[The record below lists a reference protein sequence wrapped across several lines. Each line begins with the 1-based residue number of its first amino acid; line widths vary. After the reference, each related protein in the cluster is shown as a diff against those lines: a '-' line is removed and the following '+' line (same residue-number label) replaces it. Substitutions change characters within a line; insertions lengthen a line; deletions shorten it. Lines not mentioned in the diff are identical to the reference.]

1 MKIDFTFI
9 SFSHSFS
16 HSPTYP
22 HVHRT
27 SGDLRLSGIND
38 LLIRQDYESR
48 SAEFTYP
55 LYTDELC
62 VVVKKASK
70 VPTELLPLVIFDE
83 ILWLSLFIAG
93 FTIGTVWSV
102 LRHGNSQLIDAARHQ
117 QYYNLSPWL
126 SQQSKSRKVAQ
137 IFIDTFLL
145 LLSIPFRRF
154 PRIQTE
160 RLMLASICLS
170 SMIFVS
176 MYQSKLSTV
185 FVKPIYFKDIT
196 TLEQLDKSG
205 QQILVKYAGFLDDVF
220 PNDSTPTYKSLRGKM
235 KLSSSDKGSMELV
248 IDGSQT
254 ATITRK
260 TTTKHDNSI
269 YFIRNQLHLIDRECP
284 KKYFVAYMMPFNSP
298 FARRLN
304 EILQDIERF
313 GFIDK
318 WINDFDYES
327 SLENI
332 KNLSFESTQKVL
344 SLDDLKF
351 PFIALGCGTSIG
363 FLTFFVEKCLK
374 RMPKRRRRKKR
385 VKYKLSIKSQ
395 TKTPTTEEELPSTS
409 TMA

>member
-1 MKIDFTFI
+1 M
-9 SFSHSFS
+9 
-16 HSPTYP
+16 
-22 HVHRT
+22 
-27 SGDLRLSGIND
+27 
-38 LLIRQDYESR
+38 
-48 SAEFTYP
+48 
-55 LYTDELC
+55 
-62 VVVKKASK
+62 VKKAAK
-70 VPTELLPLVIFDE
+70 VPTELLPLVIFDVF
-83 ILWLSLFIAG
+83 LWLSLFIAG
-93 FTIGTVWSV
+93 FSIGTVWSV
-102 LRHGNSQLIDAARHQ
+102 LRHGNSQLVDAAFHQ
-117 QYYNLSPWL
+117 QNYNLSPWL
-126 SQQSKSRKVAQ
+126 AQQSKCRKITQ

-154 PRIQTE
+154 PRIHNE
-160 RLMLASICLS
+160 RVFLASICLS

-196 TLEQLDKSG
+196 SLEQLDKSG
-205 QQILVKYAGFLDDVF
+205 QDIVVKYAGFLDDVF
-220 PNDSTPTYKSLRGKM
+220 PNDSTPLFSSLRSKM
-235 KLSSSDKGSMELV
+235 KLSNTDKGSMELV

-260 TTTKHDNSI
+260 TTTRHDNSI

-327 SLENI
+327 TLENI
-332 KNLSFESTQKVL
+332 KNLNYESTQKVL

-363 FLTFFVEKCLK
+363 FITFFLEKCLK
-374 RMPKRRRRKKR
+374 RRPITRRKKR
-385 VKYKLSIKSQ
+385 VKYKLSVKKSL
-395 TKTPTTEEELPSTS
+395 TKTPTPNGEEVPSTS